1 MKTILSLIL
10 FVLYVG
16 IMWLGTG
23 LSFLENHRL
32 GKDDPQKKEYSVY
45 YVLLSPFTLP
55 ALGLIQGTL
64 LMFAS
69 LLFGAFLV
77 IFPLVLIFA
86 HKPKILKKLLELL
99 RRFGHWYLEINRKL
113 FGWLLP
119 QAGKTGSG
127 RKIPVAS

>member
-23 LSFLENHRL
+23 LAYLENQRL
-32 GKDDPQKKEYSVY
+32 DKGDPNKKVYSVY

-55 ALGLIQGTL
+55 ALGLVQGTL
-64 LMFAS
+64 LLFAS

-86 HKPKILKKLLELL
+86 RKPEILKKLLELL
-99 RRFGHWYLEINRKL
+99 RRFGRWYLETNRKL
-113 FGWLLP
+113 FGWSLP
-119 QAGKTGSG
+119 QAGKTGG
-127 RKIPVAS
+127 RSKIPVPS